1 MHWKS
6 WLAFRP
12 SAKTC
17 QIAGEQGVSR
27 ARCEVWDAVWRFA
40 AALLSVCC
48 CLCWFSVAEFVQ
60 SEAWVDFCD
69 FARGRDS
76 SEYEYPFSR
85 IRSQVER
92 VQKKKEA
99 SQLLVVVVE
108 RQEAS
113 VASFP
118 V

>member
-1 MHWKS
+1 
-6 WLAFRP
+6 
-12 SAKTC
+12 
-17 QIAGEQGVSR
+17 
-27 ARCEVWDAVWRFA
+27 VWDAVWRFA